1 MGVIQMHETI
11 ILKHNPK
18 PPLKENKVITEKNRD
33 LIRKTILEELEH
45 MDPELL
51 EEIYDFISKALPGS
65 SQRKLDKAMGEPV
78 PHDFTPYEEA
88 IMREYS
94 EKAFGGKYSFEEI
107 KKNTAELL
115 AGDSAKGVA
124 PVSLS
129 ALMTAMEEEIARLDA
144 GTASL
149 SPDSGQE
156 LDEPEP
162 AEPSDQGDTMAKI
175 IELINQLDPAE
186 RETLHK
192 KLPGLGANPY
202 TGTIQEKRDFI
213 ASLLTEA
220 VMKNIGK
227 R

>member
-1 MGVIQMHETI
+1 
-11 ILKHNPK
+11 
-18 PPLKENKVITEKNRD
+18 
-33 LIRKTILEELEH
+33 
-45 MDPELL
+45 
-51 EEIYDFISKALPGS
+51 
-65 SQRKLDKAMGEPV
+65 
-78 PHDFTPYEEA
+78 
-88 IMREYS
+88 
-94 EKAFGGKYSFEEI
+94 
-107 KKNTAELL
+107 
-115 AGDSAKGVA
+115 
-124 PVSLS
+124 
-129 ALMTAMEEEIARLDA
+129 MEEEIARLDA
-144 GTASL
+144 GTASP

-192 KLPGLGANPY
+192 KLPGLGASPY
-202 TGTIQEKRDFI
+202 TGTIQEKKNFI